1 MTDCPGDLMV
11 KRPAKVLNPMDGIK
25 GGTIPASR
33 SQAYAT
39 EESNDEMMGRSQDKR
54 VKCREYTI

>member
-1 MTDCPGDLMV
+1 MV